1 MFTQGFSEELER
13 PDDFHVKR
21 RGGEAAE
28 PSSRPEEWS
37 CTGPDSGGSK
47 LKRTRKQV
55 GVAWYE
61 SATEKG

>member
-1 MFTQGFSEELER
+1 MFTPGFSEELER

-37 CTGPDSGGSK
+37 GTGPVAGGSK
-47 LKRTRKQV
+47 F
-55 GVAWYE
+55 E
-61 SATEKG
+61 SGHESKSV